1 MTRIFG
7 FAVFLA
13 VAVGGC
19 TGSGYVGTRATIVAD
34 TGTPDL
40 VYVSPGVQVI
50 ADYDEPIFYA
60 DGYYWRYYD
69 DTWFRSAYYTGGW
82 SYVDQPPV
90 VVARIDRPYRYQR
103 YRPQG
108 YVVRHRPVPVR
119 QIQAPPRV
127 RARERDH
134 RDDRDVPAYQDRGRH
149 DNGRHRGHHR

>member
-1 MTRIFG
+1 MEVSMNRSF
-7 FAVFLA
+7 VLA
-13 VAVGGC
+13 AFVSAALAGC
-19 TGSGYVGTRATIVAD
+19 AGSGYVTTRATVVAD

-50 ADYDEPIFYA
+50 ADYDEPIFIA

-82 SYVDQPPV
+82 SYVDSPPV
-90 VVARIDRPYRYQR
+90 VIARIDRPYRYER

-127 RARERDH
+127 KTRDH
-134 RDDRDVPAYQDRGRH
+134 RVERDVPAYE
-149 DNGRHRGHHR
+149 